1 MKTIQFQILIDT
13 KEQKPYR
20 IPGAMFQ
27 ALDTGDYT
35 LAGLEHQFAIERK
48 TLSDFYGSITKGHAR
63 FRKEIKRAQGF
74 LDFVILV
81 EAEPGNLIDTWS
93 NGRQI
98 HPNSV
103 RGVIKKW
110 REEYGIRW
118 VFVRTAKQGK
128 KFVEWQLK
136 QWHEEY
142 QAGLWQ
148 EQEVA

>member
-1 MKTIQFQILIDT
+1 MNYQIIIDT

-20 IPGAMFQ
+20 IPGAMFK
-27 ALDTGDYT
+27 ALDTGDYSI
-35 LAGLEHQFAIERK
+35 AGLENIFAIERK
-48 TLSDFYGSITKGHAR
+48 TLSDFYRSITKGHAR
-63 FRKEIKRAQGF
+63 FRKEIQRAKEF

-81 EAEPGNLIDTWS
+81 EADPEKLIDTYS

-98 HPNSV
+98 HPNSI
-103 RGVIKKW
+103 RGTVKKW

-118 VFVRTAKQGK
+118 VFVKTSRQGK

-142 QAGLWQ
+142 HAGLWQ
-148 EQEVA
+148 AEEVA